1 MEIKNQILPIFRVS
15 DLENE
20 SITIK
25 NSYIN
30 KIDLA
35 FTRFEYSNLVITGCT
50 IGKLFL
56 HTAWFSKGF
65 VLSNCVIEEE
75 FNYEMGGHNEEPI
88 VIKNNIF
95 CKFAIF
101 FDCQFNE
108 LLIVENNIFCKGT
121 NILIDFHTGANNSF
135 AKSTRINNNL
145 GELDYEREF

>member
-95 CKFAIF
+95 CK
-101 FDCQFNE
+101 
-108 LLIVENNIFCKGT
+108 GT